1 MEQKNKEMS
10 ETYAEVRFFKWQKS
24 DKSVSLRANSGSYGG
39 GKRSA
44 CYCADKCGSLCSRDY
59 KGVGS
64 EYVYE
69 NKLIIEVI
77 SE

>member
-39 GKRSA
+39 GSEVLVIVQTSADRSA
-44 CYCADKCGSLCSRDY
+44 PETIRE
-59 KGVGS
+59 S
-64 EYVYE
+64 EV
-69 NKLIIEVI
+69 NM
-77 SE
+77 SMRTS